1 MPMCVCDAPML
12 STDAVQMRRY
22 IRTVLPASYE
32 VIEAHDGEEALQ
44 LAIDTLPDLILSD
57 VMMPRLDGLEL
68 ARSIRDDPI
77 AAAIPIVLLSARAG
91 PEARVS
97 GLSTGADDCTLRS

>member
-1 MPMCVCDAPML
+1 M
-12 STDAVQMRRY
+12 SQMRRY
-22 IRTVLPASYE
+22 IRSVLPASYE
-32 VIEAHDGEEALQ
+32 VIEARDGEEALH

-68 ARSIRDDPI
+68 TRALRDDPL
-77 AAAIPIVLLSARAG
+77 AAAIPIILLSARAG

-97 GLSTGADDCTLRS
+97 GLATGADDCACVFIAARC